1 LAFAFSHFFIPHPHR
16 KKENFNLTK
25 MRKWEIEIQMKT
37 PILELKMNLQRSFNL
52 FNLETFEKD

>member
-1 LAFAFSHFFIPHPHR
+1 
-16 KKENFNLTK
+16 